1 MSKKF
6 ALSLF
11 LTAIVAIGLLAFLWP
26 TTQNGPAKNNRP
38 DKAQAPEGKGQRSI
52 SYSLSEKQYLS
63 GNIKINYP
71 QITGL
76 PDSKLQTKINA
87 LLKAAALEACDYYA
101 ETEQSFHLEMDY
113 QPKLVGAELL
123 SIQYSGIG
131 YVEGA
136 AYPNNHFTTIN
147 LDLKRGSRLTLPELV
162 KVDSSLVKV
171 LQNGKLK
178 PLKPEHDGILKN
190 FTREE
195 LLDHLKRSDSRSGS
209 EPASTFS
216 YLTESSLGLSLT
228 VPHALGDH
236 AEFEIE
242 YRAIPEQLLI
252 AKP

>member
-1 MSKKF
+1 MSKKS
-6 ALSLF
+6 ALSLL

-26 TTQNGPAKNNRP
+26 TAQNGPVKNTRP
-38 DKAQAPEGKGQRSI
+38 DQAQALEGKGQRPI
-52 SYSLSEKQYLS
+52 YYSLSGKQYLT
-63 GNIKINYP
+63 GNLKINYP

-87 LLKAAALEACDYYA
+87 LLKAAALKACDYYT
-101 ETEQSFHLEMDY
+101 ETEQPFHLEINY
-113 QPKLVGAELL
+113 QPKLLGAELL

-131 YVEGA
+131 YTEGA

-162 KVDSSLVKV
+162 KVNSSLVKV
-171 LQNGKLK
+171 LQSGKLK
-178 PLKPEHDGILKN
+178 PLKPEHDGILKS
-190 FTREE
+190 FTTEE
-195 LLDHLKRSDSRSGS
+195 LLDKLKRSDSLSGS
-209 EPASTFS
+209 EPASAFS
-216 YLTESSLGLSLT
+216 YLTDSSLGLSLT

-252 AKP
+252 ANP

>member
-1 MSKKF
+1 MSKKS
-6 ALSLF
+6 ALTLF
-11 LTAIVAIGLLAFLWP
+11 LTAIVTIGLLAFLWP
-26 TTQNGPAKNNRP
+26 TAQNDPAKNIRP
-38 DKAQAPEGKGQRSI
+38 DQPQALEGKGRRPLY
-52 SYSLSEKQYLS
+52 YSLTEKQYII

-87 LLKAAALEACDYYA
+87 LLKAAALKACDYYA
-101 ETEQSFHLEMDY
+101 ETEQPFRLEIDY

-131 YVEGA
+131 YAEGA

-162 KVDSSLVKV
+162 KVNSSLIKV

-178 PLKPEHDGILKN
+178 ALKPEHDGILKS
-190 FTREE
+190 FTSEE
-195 LLDHLKRSDSRSGS
+195 LLNKLKRSDSLSDS
-209 EPASTFS
+209 EPASVFS
-216 YLTESSLGLSLT
+216 YLTESSLGLSLP

-252 AKP
+252 VNP